1 MAQAVIMPK
10 FGQTVEESSIVKWH
24 KKEGDVVKKGDI
36 LFEIET
42 DKSVLE
48 VESFFEG
55 ILIKVVIAENV
66 TVPVNTVVGYVGEK
80 GEKAPDAPPPPKAVA
95 PAPAVAPAAAA
106 QATPLQ
112 TRGDAP
118 AAVPAV
124 QLSKP
129 AAPAQAVQAGRLFI
143 SPRARV
149 LVKNS
154 AVSAANIKGSGP
166 GGRIVEA
173 DVAAYL
179 ESRGYANLKITPT
192 AKQMAQSE
200 GIDILTVKGT
210 ADGGRIRTE
219 DVKRAIAE
227 KPKKMSKMRQI
238 IAKRLT
244 ESFMMIPHFYV
255 TVSVDMTDLMKL
267 RQELKDAGKKY
278 TVTDFI
284 LEAVVMSLQEY
295 PAVNSTTDGQSVSW
309 RGSVNLGLAVSLDE
323 GLVVPCIKDAQ
334 DLSLQELRDTAK
346 LMATKAR
353 EGKLLPD
360 EMSGSTFT
368 VSNMGMLDVDEFH
381 AIINPGEGAILAVA
395 STRETAVV
403 KDGKICIRNMMKMAL
418 SCDHRTV
425 DGALGATFA
434 NAIKKKLENV
444 ELWKS
449 LA

>member
-55 ILIKVVIAENV
+55 TLIKVVIAENI
-66 TVPVNTVVGYVGEK
+66 TVPVNTVVAYVGDK
-80 GEKAPDAPPPPKAVA
+80 GEKAPDAPPPAAAAPKAEA
-95 PAPAVAPAAAA
+95 PAPTAAAPAAQPKA
-106 QATPLQ
+106 
-112 TRGDAP
+112 DAP
-118 AAVPAV
+118 ASAPAIQMPKPAVPA
-124 QLSKP
+124 
-129 AAPAQAVQAGRLFI
+129 AAVQPGRLFI
-143 SPRARV
+143 SPRAKV

-154 AVSAANIKGSGP
+154 AVNAANIKGSGP

-173 DVAAYL
+173 DVKAYL

-192 AKQMAQSE
+192 AKQMAQAE
-200 GIDILTVKGT
+200 GIDVLTVKGT
-210 ADGGRIRTE
+210 GDGGRIRTE
-219 DVKRAIAE
+219 DIKRAIAE

-255 TVSVDMTDLMKL
+255 TVSVDMTDLMVF

-284 LEAVVMSLQEY
+284 LEAVVMTLQEF
-295 PAVNSTTDGQSVSW
+295 PMVNSTTDGLSVSW
-309 RGSVNLGLAVSLDE
+309 RGSVHLGLAVSLDE
-323 GLVVPCIKDAQ
+323 GLVVPCIRDAQ

-346 LMATKAR
+346 AMAAKAR

-360 EMSGSTFT
+360 EMTGSTFT
-368 VSNMGMLDVDEFH
+368 VSNMGMMDVDEFH

-395 STRETAVV
+395 STRETAGVR
-403 KDGKICIRNMMKMAL
+403 DGKVCVRNMMKITL
-418 SCDHRTV
+418 SCDHRIV
-425 DGALGATFA
+425 DGALGATFV
-434 NAIKKKLENV
+434 NAIRKKLENV
-444 ELWKS
+444 EIWKS

>member
-55 ILIKVVIAENV
+55 ILIKVVVAENV
-66 TVPVNTVVGYVGEK
+66 TVPVNTVVGYVGDK
-80 GEKAPDAPPPPKAVA
+80 GEKAPDAPPPPKAAA
-95 PAPAVAPAAAA
+95 PAPAAATAAAASVAPAQPRA
-106 QATPLQ
+106 
-112 TRGDAP
+112 D
-118 AAVPAV
+118 VPAV
-124 QLSKP
+124 QMPKP
-129 AAPAQAVQAGRLFI
+129 AEPAVAAQPGRLFI
-143 SPRARV
+143 SPRAKV

-154 AVSAANIKGSGP
+154 AVSAVNIKGSGP

-173 DVAAYL
+173 DVKAYL
-179 ESRGYANLKITPT
+179 DGRGYANLKITPT
-192 AKQMAQSE
+192 AKQMAQAE
-200 GIDILTVKGT
+200 GIDILTVKGLGE
-210 ADGGRIRTE
+210 GGRIRTE
-219 DVKRAIAE
+219 DIKRAIAE

-255 TVSVDMTDLMKL
+255 TVSVDMTDLMVF

-278 TVTDFI
+278 TITDFI
-284 LEAVVMSLQEY
+284 LEAVVMSLQEF
-295 PAVNSTTDGQSVSW
+295 PAVNSTTDGLSVSW
-309 RGSVNLGLAVSLDE
+309 RSGVNLGLAVSLDE

-334 DLSLQELRDTAK
+334 DMSLKELSETAK
-346 LMATKAR
+346 AMAMRAR

-360 EMSGSTFT
+360 EMSGSSFT
-368 VSNMGMLDVDEFH
+368 VSNMGMLDVEEFH

-403 KDGKICIRNMMKMAL
+403 KNGKICVRNMMKISL
-418 SCDHRTV
+418 SCDHRIV
-425 DGALGATFA
+425 DGALGATFV

-444 ELWKS
+444 GLWKS